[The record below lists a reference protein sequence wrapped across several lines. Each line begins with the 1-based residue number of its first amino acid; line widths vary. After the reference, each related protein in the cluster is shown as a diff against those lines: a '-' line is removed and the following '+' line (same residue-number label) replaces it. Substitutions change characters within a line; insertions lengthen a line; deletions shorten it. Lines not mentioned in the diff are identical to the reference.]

1 MARLHTLPSLPS
13 PPPQTYRRGVIAA
26 SFRFGIL
33 ERAAFASH
41 GLTAAGER
49 RRRAAGGEFGGGR
62 GALAAVAGHGG
73 GSGSDS
79 PLPAVHVYHLLT
91 LAAGALWVVASAPA
105 AGVIQAALSP
115 ELPHASSFIAGGGGV
130 NPPLP
135 SSLAHASSFIAGGW
149 GVYPSPPSSI
159 SSPPSALRRV
169 LGLIADGV
177 ACALAGGSAAADG
190 SASILSCP
198 LPITTD
204 SQCSAC
210 ALAGPALLA
219 FAALA
224 AVSHAAR
231 ARAASRSV
239 SLVYP
244 AYSVRGYVT
253 GAEARRLELQPPPPP
268 SMAAAAAAE
277 AAKAAPAAG
286 SGGGSSR
293 LSRLVS
299 PTVDAVG
306 GRAPEP
312 RFEGGPGANGAAAAT
327 AAAAAAGSGSAAPA
341 PQERA
346 VDFWPPFHVLPL
358 QGGPLAAAMAAAA
371 AASSAEE
378 LASAGR
384 DPLAA
389 ALSLDPLATP
399 RELHGGYEP
408 PSPRGSPLL
417 PPPLQH
423 GGAGG
428 SSRGPPKP
436 PPVRGGRGL
445 AGSAIITPVLTAAAT
460 PAGVFGAA
468 SSSSSTT
475 ARQSPGDAAV
485 PPVKP
490 VSRGGRFSLLSSLG
504 SSVRGSPTASP
515 RRRPLPAASAPHWPP
530 VSPLMRRGAHA
541 TPTFGGAKATLLLDA
556 FSLADPLLPPPLAL
570 GGALA
575 APLLGGGGGASK
587 EGGSEGHARGPRSQ
601 CASVSLPLL
610 AAVCCAPVSLAL
622 VASLHAWALL
632 LAFPA
637 LAAYAVLSPTALLA
651 SPLRMP
657 PGEGVSAWDV
667 VAWGLLL
674 LAQLLRPLLRRVAI
688 GGARPGRAVDAV
700 GGEGYSSLAVGG
712 ASTGREYHTLAA
724 ADAAAAAE
732 AAALDAVLA
741 VLEGGMVEV
750 ISDVGDA
757 AAATAATSAAA
768 AVLASDAGAVQAAEG
783 GSAPGSK
790 ASVSAEVAAL
800 NARAARVAKEVK
812 AAAEK
817 LALQRRTAPRTS
829 RGTVTSAATGGDGS
843 HGGPTSS
850 LVDSDSD

>member
-1 MARLHTLPSLPS
+1 MLPSGAHATPS
-13 PPPQTYRRGVIAA
+13 PPLPQTYRRGVIAS

-41 GLTAAGER
+41 GLTAAGEPR
-49 RRRAAGGEFGGGR
+49 RRTAGGEFGGGR
-62 GALAAVAGHGG
+62 RALAAVAGRGG

-79 PLPAVHVYHLLT
+79 PLPAVHVFHLLS
-91 LAAGALWVVASAPA
+91 LAAGAVWVAASAPA

-115 ELPHASSFIAGGGGV
+115 ELPHASSFIAGGGED
-130 NPPLP
+130 PPL
-135 SSLAHASSFIAGGW
+135 
-149 GVYPSPPSSI
+149 PSSI
-159 SSPPSALRRV
+159 SSPPSALRRA
-169 LGLIADGV
+169 LNLIVDGV
-177 ACALAGGSAAADG
+177 TCALAGGSAAADG
-190 SASILSCP
+190 SASAILSCP

-253 GAEARRLELQPPPPP
+253 GAEARRLELQPPPPH
-268 SMAAAAAAE
+268 SMAAAEAAA
-277 AAKAAPAAG
+277 AVAKAAPAAG
-286 SGGGSSR
+286 SGRGSGS

-312 RFEGGPGANGAAAAT
+312 RYDGGQAVVVPSGAPP
-327 AAAAAAGSGSAAPA
+327 SAAPSPA

-358 QGGPLAAAMAAAA
+358 GGGPLAISLEAAAAAA
-371 AASSAEE
+371 AASAEEE
-378 LASAGR
+378 LASAT
-384 DPLAA
+384 

-399 RELHGGYEP
+399 RGLHGGYEP

-417 PPPLQH
+417 PPPLQQH

-428 SSRGPPKP
+428 VSRAPPRP

-445 AGSAIITPVLTAAAT
+445 TGSAIITPVLAAAAT

-468 SSSSSTT
+468 ASSSSSSAATA
-475 ARQSPGDAAV
+475 ARQSPGEKAAA
-485 PPVKP
+485 PV

-515 RRRPLPAASAPHWPP
+515 RRRPLPAAVAAVPHWPP
-530 VSPLMRRGAHA
+530 VSPLLRRGAYA
-541 TPTFGGAKATLLLDA
+541 TPSFGGTKAATPLLDA

-575 APLLGGGGGASK
+575 APLLAGGEGASKGGGGW
-587 EGGSEGHARGPRSQ
+587 GPPSR
-601 CASVSLPLL
+601 CATVSLPPL
-610 AAVCCAPVSLAL
+610 AAVCCAPVPLAL

-667 VAWGLLL
+667 AAWGVLL
-674 LAQLLRPLLRRVAI
+674 LAQLLRPLLCRIAVS
-688 GGARPGRAVDAV
+688 GARPERTVDAER
-700 GGEGYSSLAVGG
+700 GEGEAATDRKLA
-712 ASTGREYHTLAA
+712 SAA

-757 AAATAATSAAA
+757 AAATAAATAATA
-768 AVLASDAGAVQAAEG
+768 AVLAADAGALQAAAAG
-783 GSAPGSK
+783 ASAPGSK
-790 ASVSAEVAAL
+790 PSVSAEVAAL
-800 NARAARVAKEVK
+800 NVRAARASKEVK

-817 LALQRRTAPRTS
+817 LALQRRTNQGAP
-829 RGTVTSAATGGDGS
+829 AAAG
-843 HGGPTSS
+843 HGGGGGVPISS